1 MVKTVGKRGGSK
13 PASSSGAA
21 SRRIRIRTDLV
32 IVALLGLGLIGVFAA
47 MFLRKPVD
55 HGVRLWLLNHAP
67 DQLII
72 LNPDSGEVDK
82 AMLVAD
88 GLQQLVINHRKDTA
102 YVANVVDVSNR
113 VSVIDTRSY
122 MKKDQIIVDGVPQ
135 GLAVFPDDRYLA
147 VITGNKTDFMA
158 GGFDVIDLHEQSTA
172 DPTRKRVA
180 YHERN
185 LSLTAY
191 IAVDEQGENIFCLD
205 AKSSKLFIFSFSQ
218 KKLVRSI
225 EFGAAPM
232 GLLYPTQGDYFFVSS
247 IANDSITIFKKAK
260 NAQDVSIAGKVT
272 YGRFRQMALSNDAKT
287 LYAPVLEK
295 MEIAVID
302 VASQKATR
310 TYKTPEGCS
319 LICLSPEGDSIYAV
333 AMDTGK
339 IFVINAADGKLVRT
353 IPTKGEFRDVKV
365 LLNSEKPAVE

>member
-1 MVKTVGKRGGSK
+1 MVKTVGKRGGGK

-21 SRRIRIRTDLV
+21 AHRSRIRTDLV
-32 IVALLGLGLIGVFAA
+32 IVAVLGLGLIGVFAA

-55 HGVRLWLLNHAP
+55 RGVRLWMLNHAP
-67 DQLII
+67 DQLIV

-82 AMLVAD
+82 EMLVAD
-88 GLQQLVINHRKDTA
+88 GLQQLVFNHRKDTA

-122 MKKDQIIVDGVPQ
+122 MKKDQIIVEGVPQ

-185 LSLTAY
+185 LSLTSF

-205 AKSSKLFIFSFSQ
+205 AKSSKLSIFSFSQ
-218 KKLVRSI
+218 KKLAREI
-225 EFGAAPM
+225 ELGAAPM
-232 GLLYPTQGDYFFVSS
+232 GLLYPQQGDYFFVSS

-260 NAQDVSIAGKVT
+260 NAQDISIAGRVT
-272 YGRFRQMALSNDAKT
+272 YSRFRQMALSNDAKT

-302 VASQKATR
+302 VASQKVTL

-319 LICLSPEGDSIYAV
+319 LICLSPEGDNLYAV

-353 IPTKGEFRDVKV
+353 IPTKGEFRDAKV
-365 LLNSEKPAVE
+365 LLNSEKPTVE